1 MKVMKANNDKKDYD
15 IKKRKGKI
23 KKREERKVY
32 RK

>member
-1 MKVMKANNDKKDYD
+1 MKEMKANNDKNDYD